1 MKKTTFILLFVVGIL
16 FQIKAESP
24 TSVSK
29 QFRDS
34 IFQSINSETNDTLR
48 SKILRGVFQQYI
60 GQETALEYLDSA
72 LALSKRKRNA

>member
-34 IFQSINSETNDTLR
+34 IFQSINS
-48 SKILRGVFQQYI
+48 
-60 GQETALEYLDSA
+60 
-72 LALSKRKRNA
+72 